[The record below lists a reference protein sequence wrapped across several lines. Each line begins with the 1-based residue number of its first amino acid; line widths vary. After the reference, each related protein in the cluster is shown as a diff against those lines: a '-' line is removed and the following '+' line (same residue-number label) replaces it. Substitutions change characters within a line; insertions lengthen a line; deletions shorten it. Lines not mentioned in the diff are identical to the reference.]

1 MKDYLSINFYLEPGP
16 IRDILNFRLEKVG
29 VESIEERDDML
40 IAYFLVEDWEVG
52 EIQIFEYTRNNHILL
67 EINEVKEQNWNAV
80 WEASFDPVNINDF
93 CYVRAPFHKA
103 SNIENIIDIILE
115 PRMAFGTAHHETT
128 FMMMSVMESLDF
140 TGAKVFDFG
149 CGTAILSL
157 LAEKLG
163 AKDIYAVDIEENA
176 IENAKYNAEING
188 CTNINSEQKVL
199 AELAVTAY
207 DYILANINRQVLLDS
222 ASDLVAFLKEKG
234 TLLISGILVK
244 DEELV
249 RQAYTEAGFKHIK
262 TLNKGEWLC
271 MQFTHA

>member
-1 MKDYLSINFYLEPGP
+1 
-16 IRDILNFRLEKVG
+16 
-29 VESIEERDDML
+29 
-40 IAYFLVEDWEVG
+40 
-52 EIQIFEYTRNNHILL
+52 
-67 EINEVKEQNWNAV
+67 
-80 WEASFDPVNINDF
+80 
-93 CYVRAPFHKA
+93 
-103 SNIENIIDIILE
+103 
-115 PRMAFGTAHHETT
+115 
-128 FMMMSVMESLDF
+128 MSLMESLDF
-140 TGAKVFDFG
+140 KGAKVFDFG

-188 CTNINSEQKVL
+188 CTNILSERKVL
-199 AELAVTAY
+199 EELEVIAY

-222 ASDLVAFLKEKG
+222 ANKLVAFLKEKG

-244 DEELV
+244 DEEKV
-249 RQAYTEAGFKHIK
+249 KQVYINAGFKHIN